1 MPTAL
6 VVCNVLI
13 LLDNAPAMLVTRVQ
27 NVILLVVVTLLVQA
41 ALYVISQQVNV
52 PAILETQEPHVIPVT
67 PTTTEQV
74 LDFAQ
79 VRIILCHHMPL
90 YYPPFNYILP
100 SACEC
105 NATGSSSLQCAN
117 STGQCN
123 CNAGYKGTNCDTA
136 CGCDTPGSSS
146 NSCDQSTGQCT
157 CNTGYTGATCNSCDT
172 KYYKSSDG
180 TCTG

>member
-1 MPTAL
+1 MYFQPVIVMPLVL

-41 ALYVISQQVNV
+41 ALYVISYQVNV

-79 VRIILCHHMPL
+79 VRIVLCHHMPYVL
-90 YYPPFNYILP
+90 
-100 SACEC
+100 
-105 NATGSSSLQCAN
+105 
-117 STGQCN
+117 STF
-123 CNAGYKGTNCDTA
+123 
-136 CGCDTPGSSS
+136 
-146 NSCDQSTGQCT
+146 
-157 CNTGYTGATCNSCDT
+157 
-172 KYYKSSDG
+172 
-180 TCTG
+180 

>member
-1 MPTAL
+1 
-6 VVCNVLI
+6 
-13 LLDNAPAMLVTRVQ
+13 MLGTKGQ
-27 NVILLVVVTLLVQA
+27 NVILLVVVTLQVQA
-41 ALYVISQQVNV
+41 VLYVISQQVNV
-52 PAILETQEPHVIPVT
+52 PAILETQEPHVITVT

-117 STGQCN
+117 STGQCT
-123 CNAGYKGTNCDTA
+123 CNTGYKGTNCDTA

-146 NSCDQSTGQCT
+146 TLCDQSTGQCI
-157 CNTGYTGATCNSCDT
+157 CNIGYTGTTCNSCDT
-172 KYYKSSDG
+172 NYYKASYG
-180 TCTG
+180 FCTG

>member
-1 MPTAL
+1 MELAQVQRIIFLKHTLKRFKYQRFIFIQLVVVMSTVL

-13 LLDNAPAMLVTRVQ
+13 LLDSAPAMLVTRVQ

-79 VRIILCHHMPL
+79 VRILLCHHMPYVL
-90 YYPPFNYILP
+90 
-100 SACEC
+100 
-105 NATGSSSLQCAN
+105 
-117 STGQCN
+117 STF
-123 CNAGYKGTNCDTA
+123 
-136 CGCDTPGSSS
+136 
-146 NSCDQSTGQCT
+146 
-157 CNTGYTGATCNSCDT
+157 
-172 KYYKSSDG
+172 
-180 TCTG
+180 